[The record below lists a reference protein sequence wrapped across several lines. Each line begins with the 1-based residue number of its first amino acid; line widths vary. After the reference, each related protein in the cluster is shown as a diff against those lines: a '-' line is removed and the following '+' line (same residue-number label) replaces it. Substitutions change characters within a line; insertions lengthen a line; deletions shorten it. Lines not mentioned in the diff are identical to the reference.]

1 MTITTDINKSI
12 SALFRGIS
20 YVRTNR
26 WIWNY
31 IYTAILLNLL
41 VFIGM
46 VVLLAQTVVSF
57 VNWLLV
63 TFSLDAGSTV
73 YVIIQVIGTLLALF
87 IGIIL
92 FSTLSS
98 IVNAP
103 VYSIMT
109 DRLLKEKGGINHTSY
124 KERGAIAEIFLAIGL
139 EIKKLIL
146 IISIFIMTLLFNI
159 LPGIG
164 QVIFI
169 LINGLQLILITG
181 IDLFEPLVAKKRL
194 TFRSKV
200 IHIIRNPLKFWP
212 FLLVAGAIC
221 AVPVVNIV
229 TIPICIV
236 AAILTYS
243 EDFDRV

>member
-46 VVLLAQTVVSF
+46 VILLAQTVVSF
-57 VNWLLV
+57 VDWLLV

-73 YVIIQVIGTLLALF
+73 YVFIQILGTLLALF
-87 IGIIL
+87 IGVVL

-109 DRLLKEKGGINHTSY
+109 DRLIKEKGGISHTSY

-164 QVIFI
+164 QVVFI

-181 IDLFEPLVAKKRL
+181 IDLFEPLVAKKQL
-194 TFRSKV
+194 TFRRKV

-236 AAILTYS
+236 AAVLTYS